1 MLSKVQ
7 FDYETTQSYNIT
19 ITASD
24 GSLNSTQN
32 FTIQVVDVNE
42 VPTNITLSST
52 TIDENAAIG
61 TVIADLSCNDPE
73 GDNITY
79 TVNDTTNFE
88 ISGSQLLSKV
98 QFDYETTQSYNISIT
113 ASDGSLNTS
122 ADFTIHRESMSMKY
136 LQTLLFHLLQLM
148 KMPL

>member
-79 TVNDTTNFE
+79 TV
-88 ISGSQLLSKV
+88 
-98 QFDYETTQSYNISIT
+98 
-113 ASDGSLNTS
+113 
-122 ADFTIHRESMSMKY
+122 R
-136 LQTLLFHLLQLM
+136 
-148 KMPL
+148 